1 MRLFVAINLPKGE
14 RNRIH
19 RATEGLRRAE
29 LPVRW
34 VEPDAYHLTMRF
46 LGEVDRDAV
55 ATVERAVETAAKM
68 NRPFGARMGGCG
80 AFPTMRNPRVIWLGV
95 EPSPQLR
102 SLRQDLEWALSE
114 VGRSRD
120 TRAFHPHMTLGR
132 SSDRA
137 GAGAFRRLGDLSA
150 SVDYEGGFEVKT
162 LDLMRSRLGPEGS
175 RYSIVSTSRL
185 SAGG

>member
-1 MRLFVAINLPKGE
+1 MRLFVAIKLPKDE
-14 RNRIH
+14 CRRIH
-19 RATEGLRRAE
+19 RATAGLRDAD

-34 VEPDAYHLTMRF
+34 VGPEAYHLTMRF

-55 ATVERAVETAAKM
+55 ETVERAVGTAAGM
-68 NRPFGARMGGCG
+68 NRPFGARMSGCG

-114 VGRSRD
+114 AGTSRD
-120 TRAFHPHMTLGR
+120 ARAFHPHMTLGR

-137 GAGAFRRLGDLSA
+137 GAGAFRRLGDLSTA
-150 SVDYEGGFEVKT
+150 VDYEGEFEVKA
-162 LDLMRSRLGPEGS
+162 LDLMRSQLGPEGS
-175 RYSIVSTSRL
+175 RYSIVSTSTL

>member
-1 MRLFVAINLPKGE
+1 MRLFVAINLPKE
-14 RNRIH
+14 ECRRIH
-19 RATEGLRRAE
+19 DATAGLRDADF
-29 LPVRW
+29 PVRW
-34 VEPDAYHLTMRF
+34 VGPDVYHLTMRF

-55 ATVERAVETAAKM
+55 GTIERAVETAARM
-68 NRPFGARMGGCG
+68 NRPFDAHLSGCG

-102 SLRQDLEWALSE
+102 SLRQDLEWALAE
-114 VGRSRD
+114 AGTPRD

-150 SVDYEGGFEVKT
+150 AVDYQGEFEVNT

-175 RYSIVSTSRL
+175 RFSVVSTSKL